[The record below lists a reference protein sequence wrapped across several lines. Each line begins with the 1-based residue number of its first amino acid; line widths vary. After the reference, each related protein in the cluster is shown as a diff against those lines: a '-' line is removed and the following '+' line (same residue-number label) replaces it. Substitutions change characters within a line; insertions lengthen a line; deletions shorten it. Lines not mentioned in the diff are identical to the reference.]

1 MSMTAA
7 SSGSRRATNVSSLP
21 DGVSGR
27 GAAPGDTR
35 HRADRHRT
43 VRQRHGPLDHP
54 TVALACFVWSLA
66 VAVGLW
72 IGGQTVPTLQSLE
85 GLAYDLR
92 TAFLPL
98 PANNAASDVLLVQID
113 EDSLRDHPWRDPI
126 DRRLVADII
135 ASAGQLGA
143 RAVGV
148 AMTFAEPRLTESDD
162 ALIEALRDA
171 PLPVAIGID
180 PDGGSLQSR
189 LLALAVGGTTA
200 PETSPPGGTA
210 RTLPLVE
217 AGSRPP
223 HMLTE
228 LARMIR
234 ATPPSQPILR
244 IFSNPALQTVGAADL
259 AGLDRDRI
267 EGRVVI
273 VAPAREDGLDRH
285 YRTAMALRGS
295 DGMTAGDLIA
305 HGLIQL
311 IGGVRP
317 VLPAEWQ
324 TTLLLLGSSLIGL
337 VIGGAAWSP
346 RRRLAAG
353 AVLTGA
359 YAGGTSLLYVHAALA
374 LPAGLPLLAFWLS
387 GVGAYMI
394 VDRRRIGLRRRLRAA
409 HGDRLGSPAL
419 RAALSLGS
427 QAEAALAAGH
437 AVGRRVT
444 SATVVAV
451 DASLAAEAADW
462 LEPASFA
469 EALTRHRAF
478 VRKALADAGGMILQF
493 DGTRATAL
501 FGGFGQ
507 QPDHAVRALR
517 SLIALRDTVSAT
529 GARMGPSASLGPIR
543 AVADSGAV
551 TLSLCDDR
559 CGTGLSVEGA
569 PVASTERLLGV
580 GERLGSP
587 ICATAQTVSE
597 AFASGEEE
605 VALRPV
611 AELQLGASE
620 TLVSLF
626 EAIPRDMAAT
636 QETRAYYAAF
646 RRMRDLDPE
655 APYLF
660 RALHERSP
668 EDPLVGAHLRRLTS
682 GGSGSV
688 VAFD

>member
-1 MSMTAA
+1 MSMTATP
-7 SSGSRRATNVSSLP
+7 SGSRREASLSGFR
-21 DGVSGR
+21 DGVPGR

-35 HRADRHRT
+35 RRSG
-43 VRQRHGPLDHP
+43 RQRTGRQRRGPLDHP
-54 TVALACFVWSLA
+54 GIALACLAWSLA
-66 VAVGLW
+66 VAIGLW
-72 IGGQTVPTLQSLE
+72 IGGQTVPPLQALE

-92 TAFLPL
+92 TAVLPL
-98 PANNAASDVLLVQID
+98 PANRTADDVLLVRID
-113 EDSLRDHPWRDPI
+113 EDSLRGQPWRDPV
-126 DRRLVADII
+126 DRRLVAEVI

-148 AMTFAEPRLTESDD
+148 AMTFAEPRMAEADD
-162 ALIEALRDA
+162 ALIAALRDA

-189 LLALAVGGTTA
+189 LLALAVGGVTV
-200 PETSPPGGTA
+200 PETSLPDATA
-210 RTLPLVE
+210 RALPQVDT
-217 AGSRPP
+217 GTRPP

-234 ATPPSQPILR
+234 AAPPTQPVLR
-244 IFSNPALQTVGAADL
+244 TFADPAPPTVSAADL
-259 AGLDRDRI
+259 AGLDRSRI

-273 VAPAREDGLDRH
+273 IDPAREDGLDPR
-285 YRTAMALRGS
+285 YRTALAVRGS
-295 DGMTAGDLIA
+295 DGMTSGELIA
-305 HGLIQL
+305 RGLTQL
-311 IGGVRP
+311 TGGVRP
-317 VLPAEWQ
+317 VLPADWQ
-324 TTLLLLGSSLIGL
+324 TTLLLLGSALIGL

-346 RRRLAAG
+346 QWRLATGTA
-353 AVLTGA
+353 LSGA
-359 YAGGTSLLYVHAALA
+359 YAGGTSLLYLHAALA
-374 LPAGLPLLAFWLS
+374 LPAALPLLAFWLA
-387 GVGAYMI
+387 GLGAYVI
-394 VDRRRIGLRRRLRAA
+394 VDRRRIGLRGRLRAA
-409 HGDRLGSPAL
+409 HGDGLDGAAL
-419 RAALSLGS
+419 RAALSLGG
-427 QAEAALAAGH
+427 QAEAALAAGQ
-437 AVGRRVT
+437 AVSRRVT
-444 SATVVAV
+444 SATIVTV
-451 DASLAAEAADW
+451 DAALAAEAADW
-462 LEPASFA
+462 LEPAGFA
-469 EALTRHRAF
+469 DALSRHRAF
-478 VRKALADAGGMILQF
+478 VRKALVDAGGLILQF

-517 SLIALRDTVSAT
+517 SLVALRDTGSPT
-529 GARMGPSASLGPIR
+529 GGRPMPSASLGPIR

-559 CGTGLSVEGA
+559 CGAGLSVEGA
-569 PVASTERLLGV
+569 PVASATRLLEI

-587 ICATAQTVSE
+587 LCATAQTVSD

-605 VALRPV
+605 VALRPI
-611 AELQLGASE
+611 AELQFGASE

-668 EDPLVGAHLRRLTS
+668 EDPLIGAHLRRLTS

-688 VAFD
+688 VVFD